1 MDARIKSGHDGA
13 GRGAPMSQ
21 RLAMVTLGLSLLS
34 PHAAQAQDRAI
45 GFLTP
50 SKNIACQFFTNTDDV

>member
-1 MDARIKSGHDGA
+1 
-13 GRGAPMSQ
+13 MSQ